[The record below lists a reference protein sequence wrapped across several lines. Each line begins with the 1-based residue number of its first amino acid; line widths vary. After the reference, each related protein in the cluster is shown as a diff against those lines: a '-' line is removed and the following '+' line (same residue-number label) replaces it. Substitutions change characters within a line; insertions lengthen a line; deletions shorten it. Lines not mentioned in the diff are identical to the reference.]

1 MFQNLSNKLQETFE
15 GLSRRGKLSEA
26 DVDSA
31 LREVRLALL
40 EADVHFSV
48 VKSFIDRV
56 RARAIGHEVSR
67 ALNPSQQVVKIVNE
81 ELVATLG
88 EPGRLN
94 LKGAQPRVIMLVG
107 LQGSGKTTMAAKLA
121 KKLREQGERV
131 LLVGADLQR
140 PAAVLQLQTLGQTVD
155 VPVFSAPTTPVE
167 VAAQAVAAGEKQGK
181 TVVIIDTAGRLQIDQ
196 ALMTELIAIRDRT
209 KPVEVLLVADSMTG
223 QEAVR
228 IAEGFHKQVGL
239 TGLILTKVDG
249 DARGGAA
256 ISMRS
261 VTGVPIKF
269 LGTGEK
275 VDGVEAFEPSRL
287 ASRIL
292 GMGDLLGLI
301 EKAEANLD
309 RENAQKAAEKLVS
322 GNFTLDDFLNQ
333 LREVRKMGPIGQ
345 LLGMIPGM
353 SGPKMQIDEQEAEQQ
368 LKRTEAIIQSMTMR
382 ERRNPDVLNGSRKRR
397 IAGGSGTTVYE
408 VNQLVKQFKE
418 MQKMIKQMGSKK
430 GIPGMPR
437 FR

>member
-1 MFQNLSNKLQETFE
+1 
-15 GLSRRGKLSEA
+15 
-26 DVDSA
+26 
-31 LREVRLALL
+31 
-40 EADVHFSV
+40 
-48 VKSFIDRV
+48 
-56 RARAIGHEVSR
+56 
-67 ALNPSQQVVKIVNE
+67 
-81 ELVATLG
+81 
-88 EPGRLN
+88 
-94 LKGAQPRVIMLVG
+94 
-107 LQGSGKTTMAAKLA
+107 
-121 KKLREQGERV
+121 
-131 LLVGADLQR
+131 
-140 PAAVLQLQTLGQTVD
+140 
-155 VPVFSAPTTPVE
+155 

-181 TVVIIDTAGRLQIDQ
+181 TVVILDTAGRLQIDET
-196 ALMTELIAIRDRT
+196 LMTELTAIRDRT
-209 KPVEVLLVADSMTG
+209 KPVEVLLVADAMTG

-256 ISMRS
+256 ISMRA

-287 ASRIL
+287 AGRIL
-292 GMGDLLGLI
+292 GMGDLMGLI

-322 GNFTLDDFLNQ
+322 GHFTLEDFLNQ

-382 ERRNPDVLNGSRKRR
+382 ERRNPEVLNGSRKRR
-397 IAGGSGTTVYE
+397 IASGSGTTVYE
-408 VNQLVKQFKE
+408 VNQLVKQFKD
-418 MQKMIKQMGSKK
+418 MQKMIKQMGNKK
-430 GIPGMPR
+430 GIPGLPR